1 MRNLALILLV
11 LAAALTRLLP
21 HPPNLAPVTAMA
33 VFGAIR
39 FGRWRTAVV
48 APLVA
53 LFVSDLAKE
62 LLWRQGMSA
71 QWGIYR
77 GMWVTYGT
85 TALIALISRSA
96 HGARRVSV
104 MAGTT
109 LLGSVVFFLVTN
121 SAIWARGTRFPLTL
135 DGLMDCYV
143 IAIPFFRN
151 SLAGDVVYAT
161 VLFGAWA
168 LAERWVP
175 ALRHLEADTYSVER
189 TKRDLP
195 ILGHSRAPRPA
206 NRGQPADARGY
217 DPPRP
222 LPRWVT
228 D

>member
-1 MRNLALILLV
+1 MRNLALILFI
-11 LAAALTRLLP
+11 LAVALTRLLP
-21 HPPNLAPVTAMA
+21 HPPNFAPITAMA
-33 VFGAIR
+33 VFGAIT
-39 FGRWRTAVV
+39 FGRRRTAVV

-62 LLWRQGMSA
+62 YLWRQGMSA

-85 TALIALISRSA
+85 TALIAFMSLTAR
-96 HGARRVSV
+96 GTRRVSV

-121 SAIWARGTRFPLTL
+121 FAIWARGTRFPHTL
-135 DGLMDCYV
+135 EGLMDCYV

-175 ALRHLEADTYSVER
+175 TLRPRESDTSPV
-189 TKRDLP
+189 
-195 ILGHSRAPRPA
+195 A
-206 NRGQPADARGY
+206 
-217 DPPRP
+217 
-222 LPRWVT
+222 VT
-228 D
+228 

>member
-1 MRNLALILLV
+1 MRNLALILFI

-21 HPPNLAPVTAMA
+21 HPPNFAPITAMA
-33 VFGAIR
+33 VFGAIT
-39 FGRWRTAVV
+39 FGRWRTAAV

-85 TALIALISRSA
+85 TALIALMSRVA
-96 HGARRVSV
+96 HGSRRVSV
-104 MAGTT
+104 IAGTT
-109 LLGSVVFFLVTN
+109 LLGSSVFFLVTN
-121 SAIWARGTRFPLTL
+121 FAIWARGTRFPHTL
-135 DGLMDCYV
+135 DGLLDCYV

-175 ALRHLEADTYSVER
+175 GLRPRETDTSAVAA
-189 TKRDLP
+189 T
-195 ILGHSRAPRPA
+195 
-206 NRGQPADARGY
+206 
-217 DPPRP
+217 
-222 LPRWVT
+222 
-228 D
+228 